1 MGKNIGQT
9 VGYVRVS
16 TADQSTAR
24 QDQQLQG
31 LSLDRVFTDIASGKD
46 ANRPQL
52 TAALMHLREHD
63 VLYVHSMDRLAR
75 NLEDLRKIVTDLTD
89 RGVTVK
95 FIKEG
100 LEFDRTANSV
110 SKLLLS
116 IMGAFAEFER
126 NLIRERQREGIAI
139 AKSKGVYKGRKPS
152 LTSEQQS
159 ELIEAVRAGAKKSDL
174 MRQFGVS
181 RQTLY
186 NYLAG
191 YRCLSLLSRRLI
203 RPKNQK

>member
-1 MGKNIGQT
+1 MDKRIGQC

-16 TADQSTAR
+16 TVDQNTAR
-24 QDQQLQG
+24 QIQQLQG
-31 LSLDRVFTDIASGKD
+31 LNLDRVFTDIASGKD

-75 NLEDLRKIVTDLTD
+75 NLEDLRKIVTGLTD

-191 YRCLSLLSRRLI
+191 
-203 RPKNQK
+203 